1 VQPCWGD
8 FRLVAYMV
16 SRIGWV
22 YMRKTGWICV
32 LTLAAGAAAWGQI
45 GFPGQYP
52 PGQYPPGQYPPGQ
65 YPPGQYPGQYPPQG
79 RGGRVPGGS
88 SAPGNSRTSRSQDSA
103 PHQTI
108 EGMLRRVSTGSVV
121 MEADD
126 RRIVSATLGS
136 ATKYSKVNEG
146 QGTMTARLVDF
157 QPGDH
162 ISLDVTQDDN
172 SAFHVAEIKRLRV
185 GTDDEHTAAMRPMDS
200 DTVPLGSGGGSS
212 ATAGGS
218 GGSSSAGASRAA
230 ADNDPDPDRPR
241 LRRAPGSGS
250 DQPSSPQPVQTADLD
265 SQPPARPAAARPE
278 TTPTRPAAPDP
289 DDPGPPRLTRN
300 RPGTTQQ
307 ASARQPAGTSS
318 SQPGL
323 GDQPA
328 GAQPVDDIAPRRLDI
343 PPDRAL
349 TTQPDVPRRADASSI
364 IDQAREAAFEFSQT
378 LPNYEVKQ
386 FTTRYQTE
394 AARGRQTSWRAL
406 DTITADVKSQGG
418 KETYGNLTING
429 KPSSAAPEKS
439 GAWSTGEF
447 SSLMLDLLSPYTDAE
462 FRNKRTTSIVNRAA
476 VRYDFSV
483 DQTNSHW
490 HVNTESQ
497 SYNPAYTGAIWID
510 QQNFRVLRIELSA
523 KNMPSGFPLDTVESA
538 VDYDYVRLGDSQQY
552 LLPTH
557 AESLSCARGTAD
569 CQRNV
574 TEFRNYRK
582 FGADTSITFGPVEP

>member
-1 VQPCWGD
+1 
-8 FRLVAYMV
+8 MV
-16 SRIGWV
+16 RRI
-22 YMRKTGWICV
+22 
-32 LTLAAGAAAWGQI
+32 
-45 GFPGQYP
+45 
-52 PGQYPPGQYPPGQ
+52 
-65 YPPGQYPGQYPPQG
+65 
-79 RGGRVPGGS
+79 
-88 SAPGNSRTSRSQDSA
+88 
-103 PHQTI
+103 
-108 EGMLRRVSTGSVV
+108 STGSVV

-126 RRIVSATLGS
+126 RRMISATLGS
-136 ATKYSKVNEG
+136 ATKYSKINEG
-146 QGTMTARLVDF
+146 QGTVNARLVDF

-162 ISLDVTQDDN
+162 VSLDVTQDDN

-200 DTVPLGSGGGSS
+200 DTIPLGSGGGAS
-212 ATAGGS
+212 ASAGGS
-218 GGSSSAGASRAA
+218 NGSTAARAA

-241 LRRAPGSGS
+241 LRRAPGSGG
-250 DQPSSPQPVQTADLD
+250 DQASNVTPPPPAAQPVQRADPVQRAGID
-265 SQPPARPAAARPE
+265 SQPDPQPPSRPAQR
-278 TTPTRPAAPDP
+278 DP

-300 RPGTTQQ
+300 RAGTTQQ
-307 ASARQPAGTSS
+307 ASARPPASTSS
-318 SQPGL
+318 NQP
-323 GDQPA
+323 DADPSNARQT
-328 GAQPVDDIAPRRLDI
+328 DDIAPRRLDI
-343 PPDRAL
+343 PPDRPL
-349 TTQPDVPRRADASSI
+349 STQPDAPRRADPNSI
-364 IDQAREAAFEFSQT
+364 IEQAREAAFEFSQT

-394 AARGRQTSWRAL
+394 AARGKQTSWRAV

-429 KPSSAAPEKS
+429 KPSSASPEKS

-447 SSLMLDLLSPYTDAE
+447 SSLQLDVLSPSTDAE
-462 FRNKRTTSIVNRAA
+462 FRNKRNTSIVNRAA

-523 KNMPSGFPLDTVESA
+523 KNMPQGFPLDTVESA

-557 AESLSCARGTAD
+557 AESLSCARGSSD

-582 FGADTSITFGPVEP
+582 FGADTSITFGPAEP